1 MSNKLEQLEFKLE
14 KIIGIQKHKGKV
26 RKTCLEKHV
35 FKKHFDFLNFENNIY
50 VMQNYKI
57 NS

>member
-1 MSNKLEQLEFKLE
+1 ME
-14 KIIGIQKHKGKV
+14 
-26 RKTCLEKHV
+26 V

-57 NS
+57 DSYFNDFVPYFRKLASGNQMGKKVNVVKD